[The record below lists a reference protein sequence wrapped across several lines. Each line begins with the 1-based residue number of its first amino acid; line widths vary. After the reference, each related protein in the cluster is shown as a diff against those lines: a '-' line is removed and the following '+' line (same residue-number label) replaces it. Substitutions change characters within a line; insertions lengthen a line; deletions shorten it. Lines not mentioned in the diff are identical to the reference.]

1 MLHMISHG
9 NFQNMLYGHPIL
21 TAHRPGKVFVGH
33 LYHFIVAAI
42 KMGVEKLSVNEN
54 PPTLIGQTELGSSNL
69 ERVSSIDYIY
79 NYPPAPPAV
88 KINPFD
94 EYTWLFRE
102 ANLGDFESMVEAA
115 RSYVIPLYAWRDE
128 KANLVL
134 VGTDRQWVWY
144 TRQPAQT
151 WANTLVAAMASLAND
166 NSNFVTYAY
175 GHSEEAPNTES
186 GLTSWGF
193 QLYSRGDWQDL
204 VISTI
209 IGSDRR
215 ERLDTKESLNRP
227 ILNLCGITSH
237 YKEGGSNYNNYP
249 RY

>member
-9 NFQNMLYGHPIL
+9 NFRNMWYGHPIF
-21 TAHRPGKVFVGH
+21 TVHRPGKIFVGH

-42 KMGVEKLSVNEN
+42 KAGVEKLPVNEK

-69 ERVSSIDYIY
+69 ERVSSIDYIF
-79 NYPPAPPAV
+79 NTPASQAV

-94 EYTWLFRE
+94 EYTWLFLE

-144 TRQPAQT
+144 TRRSIQT
-151 WANTLVAAMASLAND
+151 WASTLVAAMASLAND

-175 GHSEEAPNTES
+175 GHSTEEELKTES
-186 GLTSWGF
+186 GLASWGF
-193 QLYSRGDWQDL
+193 QLYSRADWQDL

-209 IGSDRR
+209 VGSDRR
-215 ERLDTKESLNRP
+215 ERLDTKESVGRP